1 MNLHLSIES
10 RGVSRL
16 LDILSLWIWKK
27 WSQVVKLEHA
37 PGRPITPRGSKLL
50 ASTVQSGTTASLVK
64 FDTHKLLH
72 EKGVPSIL
80 KFHFT

>member
-1 MNLHLSIES
+1 M
-10 RGVSRL
+10 
-16 LDILSLWIWKK
+16 
-27 WSQVVKLEHA
+27 KLEHA